1 MDIKR
6 RRDPSRHP
14 DYTSTEETTNE
25 VAVEGGN
32 GTLLAPVNTKHNT
45 SSQSL
50 LSFHYS
56 PGLLLSR
63 ILLAL
68 KHILTSNRPR
78 LPLRRST

>member
-45 SSQSL
+45 SSQSP

-56 PGLLLSR
+56 PGLLSR
-63 ILLAL
+63 FFLAL